1 MEEYLSIFS
10 KILSIFGASPFA
22 FMITLL
28 IVIIT
33 YFYMNGYKKRKI
45 AKIANLFSLDPSL
58 EKQMNNFRSH
68 QTKLYFHFIR
78 LSNNNETYDSIHFQ
92 DEWYNIKGNELII
105 EYIDVTYPFKYNITE
120 EIGLYVGGEEKYF
133 TIVINK
139 YVDNHYNIILDVL
152 DDKKTFSLEIILYSK

>member
-33 YFYMNGYKKRKI
+33 YFYMNGNKKR
-45 AKIANLFSLDPSL
+45 KIANLFSLDPLL
-58 EKQMNNFRSH
+58 EKQMNNFRSQ

-78 LSNNNETYDSIHFQ
+78 LSNNNKTYDSIYLSFLNEMY
-92 DEWYNIKGNELII
+92 DIKGNELII